1 MGSVYPRGNKLYL
14 KLKGPDGKWRP
25 YKTEYRIGQED
36 LARQL
41 LAKLEERMA
50 AGRAIGGSGAG
61 VLTVRKYAKRWVDDC
76 KKMGLAEWK
85 SHEAW
90 LRIHVLPVIGSM
102 PVAEVRPR
110 HLAALFRDIRAAKKL
125 SSKSVRN
132 VYSAVRGLFR
142 EALIAGLIETS
153 PCVLTEHHLGK
164 LRDKDPEW
172 RATAIY
178 TRDELEMLISDPR
191 IPWDR
196 RVVYALEGIGGLRHG
211 EVAGLRLRHYDA
223 SLEPLGRLM
232 VARSYDHDH
241 TKTSRTRYMPVHPV
255 LAEVLREW
263 RDVGW
268 VDMMGREP
276 GPDDLFVP
284 CPARRKSSAGRM
296 RDKNY
301 SRKMLIQ
308 DFVTL
313 SLRHRRGHD
322 LRRTMISL
330 ARTDGARKDLLE
342 VCTHTPHKESSVIDV
357 YTEFPWDSLCGE
369 VVKMKIVRRV
379 TEPAEGTAPV
389 MTAWKEGA
397 VGEC

>member
-14 KLKGPDGKWRP
+14 KIKGPDGRWRP
-25 YKTEYRIGQED
+25 YKTEYRLGQEE
-36 LARQL
+36 LARKL
-41 LAKLEERMA
+41 LAKLEEQLA
-50 AGRAIGGSGAG
+50 AGRAVTGAKGG
-61 VLTVRKYAKRWVDDC
+61 VLTVRKYADRWVKDC
-76 KKMGLAEWK
+76 KKMGLSEWK

-90 LRIHVLPVIGSM
+90 LRLHVLPVIGRI
-102 PVAEVRPR
+102 PITEVRPR
-110 HLAALFRDIRAAKKL
+110 HLAELFRDIRAEKKL
-125 SSKSVRN
+125 SSKSIRN
-132 VYSAVRGLFR
+132 VYAAVRGMFR
-142 EALIAGLIETS
+142 EAQIAGLIETS

-196 RVVYALEGIGGLRHG
+196 RVVYALEGLGGLRHG
-211 EVAGLRLRHYDA
+211 EVAGLRLRHYDRTQV
-223 SLEPLGRLM
+223 PLGRLM
-232 VARSYDHDH
+232 VARSYDHDR
-241 TKTSRTRYMPVHPV
+241 TKTARTRYMPVHPV
-255 LAEVLREW
+255 LAEILREW
-263 RDVGW
+263 LEVGW
-268 VDMMGREP
+268 VEMMGRTP
-276 GPDDLFVP
+276 GPDDLVVP
-284 CPARRKSSAGRM
+284 CPKRRGFEAGRM
-296 RDKNY
+296 RDKCY

-313 SLRHRRGHD
+313 AMRHRRGHD

-379 TEPAEGTAPV
+379 VGPDEAAPA